1 MGRLDVFSR
10 DSGYYSSVHF
20 QKIGWPSQPSP
31 KDSARFS
38 AVSPV
43 SSRIFGNYYPWAEGA
58 QAAKIPDSSGSPAP
72 HENSGYV
79 KVGPSS
85 LGFERYYAQFSL
97 RIPSLFVGILPSITL
112 SALAAPSASASE
124 KILEIVRL
132 IEKKLKTT
140 VYNHQTKV
148 DLAKGRFEFDCS
160 GMVNWILEQAAPT
173 AYSELKS
180 DRPRVAEYVQALKK
194 IPFDKPSAGWR
205 RVQKIADAEPGDVIA
220 WPTPSWYPS
229 DATGHMGVLVA
240 KPEKVS
246 GGYLLRLADATSYL
260 HGEDTREGG
269 TGFGYGTVLISVD
282 PDSGEGSGQGW
293 TGRYSGNTI
302 LKTPIYVGRAL
313 K

>member
-1 MGRLDVFSR
+1 M
-10 DSGYYSSVHF
+10 
-20 QKIGWPSQPSP
+20 
-31 KDSARFS
+31 
-38 AVSPV
+38 
-43 SSRIFGNYYPWAEGA
+43 
-58 QAAKIPDSSGSPAP
+58 
-72 HENSGYV
+72 
-79 KVGPSS
+79 
-85 LGFERYYAQFSL
+85 
-97 RIPSLFVGILPSITL
+97 
-112 SALAAPSASASE
+112 AAPSASASE

-194 IPFDKPSAGWR
+194 IPFDKPSPGWR

-246 GGYLLRLADATSYL
+246 GGYLLRLADATSYP

-282 PDSGEGSGQGW
+282 PDSGEGTGQGW